1 MRLKV
6 RELDLGAG
14 RPVAFLNEATS
25 HALNVHA
32 GDRVAIANSNKMII
46 AVVDILKNFLD
57 KNEISLSEEVTSFLH
72 LKPGEYVDVTLTLI
86 PQSTQYIIKKLKGEV
101 LTKGE
106 IYAIIKDIVNNSL
119 FEAEIAYFISGVYKY
134 GMTFQELIYLTEAM
148 YKTGIHL
155 VWNSKNIVDKHSIG
169 GVAGNRTTP
178 IVISICAALGI
189 VMPKTSSRAITSAAG
204 TADVIETITNVDLSP
219 KQMKDVVNKTGACL
233 AWGGSLG
240 LAPADDKLIRV
251 ERLLNLDPESQL
263 IASII
268 SKKLAT
274 GSTHVLIDI
283 PYGRGAKVSIRE
295 SLKLKNKFLNIGKH
309 FNLKIKVIL
318 TDGSQPIGNGIGPVL
333 EMLDILAVLK
343 REKDAPRDLEKKSI
357 VLAGIILEMMKKAKK
372 NEGMSMAREILDSG
386 KALKKFNEIITE
398 QGRKKRLLRTG
409 GFKHIIRAKRSGKI
423 KAINNEKINYLARLL
438 GCPQDK
444 SSGIYLY
451 KHKNENFKVNEP
463 ILTLYAESRKKLR
476 KAIEYFR
483 EAKIILTSSPR
494 SSYPES

>member
-1 MRLKV
+1 MKLRV
-6 RELDLGAG
+6 RGLGLGAG
-14 RPVAFLNEATS
+14 RPVAFLNEATA
-25 HALNVHA
+25 HILNVHA

-57 KNEISLSEEVTSFLH
+57 KNEISLSEEATALLD
-72 LKPGEYVDVTLTLI
+72 LKPGEYVDVILTLI
-86 PQSTQYIIKKLKGEV
+86 PQSTQYIIKKLKGEA
-101 LTKGE
+101 LTKEE
-106 IYAIIKDIVNNSL
+106 IYIIIKDIVNNSL
-119 FEAEIAYFISGVYKY
+119 FEAEIAYFVSGVYKY
-134 GMTFQELIYLTEAM
+134 GMSFQELVYLTEAM
-148 YKTGIHL
+148 YKTGIRL
-155 VWNSKNIVDKHSIG
+155 TWNLKNIVDKHSIG

-204 TADVIETITNVDLSP
+204 TADVMETITNVNLSP
-219 KQMKDVVNKTGACL
+219 RQMKDIVNKTGACL

-268 SKKLAT
+268 SKKLST

-283 PYGRGAKVSIRE
+283 PYGKGAKVSRRGA
-295 SLKLKNKFLNIGKH
+295 LKLKNKFLNIGKH

-343 REKDAPRDLEKKSI
+343 RENDAPKDLEDKSI

-372 NEGMSMAREILDSG
+372 NEGKSMALDILDSG
-386 KALKKFNEIITE
+386 KALKKFNEIIKE
-398 QGRKKRLLRTG
+398 QGRRKGLLRAG
-409 GFKHIIRAKRSGKI
+409 RFRHIIRARKSGKI

-451 KHKNENFKVNEP
+451 KHKNENVKVNEP
-463 ILTLYAESRKKLR
+463 ILTLYAESGKKLR
-476 KAIEYFR
+476 KAMKYFS
-483 EAKIILTSSPR
+483 EARIILI
-494 SSYPES
+494 